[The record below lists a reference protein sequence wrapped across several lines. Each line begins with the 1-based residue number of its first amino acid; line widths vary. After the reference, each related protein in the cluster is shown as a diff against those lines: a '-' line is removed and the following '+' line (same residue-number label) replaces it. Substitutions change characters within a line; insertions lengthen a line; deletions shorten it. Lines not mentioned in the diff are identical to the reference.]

1 MCECVFSPPLSGG
14 NESFL
19 SYNSV
24 QFIKV
29 KNTQLAIIYYAVC
42 VLVMLYVV
50 GFTGMCVCMLELC
63 ASMVAW
69 SGQRQGHESPHM
81 LSLRLDTAMYAPLC
95 RMEHLTVQPLCATQK
110 KNTRTSGHDPPHVL
124 SVPRALQRCLEGRR
138 ICLEC
143 SHPLAFYV
151 CMDTHTQSSD
161 RAEGVSAV

>member
-1 MCECVFSPPLSGG
+1 VCECVFSPPLSGG

-81 LSLRLDTAMYAPLC
+81 LSLRLDTAMHAPLC
-95 RMEHLTVQPLCATQK
+95 RREHLTVHYRCAQHKKKHTHFGPRPTARVVSPTCTSTLSRRATYLFGVFTSACVLCMY
-110 KNTRTSGHDPPHVL
+110 GH
-124 SVPRALQRCLEGRR
+124 
-138 ICLEC
+138 
-143 SHPLAFYV
+143 
-151 CMDTHTQSSD
+151 THTHTLQ
-161 RAEGVSAV
+161 